1 MEATMSISKQFSDLN
16 SKFVET
22 VNSHDAH
29 RWAALF
35 SEDAVLIPAGQ
46 PSVTGR
52 SGIEAWGEVAVKIW
66 NHLEIQEGSCSTEGD
81 VVWEQGTWTGN
92 INVADAKT
100 MDVSGNFLLV
110 AEKDGAALRIKAHTW
125 SVNSTT

>member
-1 MEATMSISKQFSDLN
+1 MSISKQFSDLN

-46 PSVTGR
+46 PSMTGR
-52 SGIEAWGEVAVKIW
+52 ASIEAWGEVAVKIW
-66 NHLEIQEGSCSTEGD
+66 NHLEIQEGSCTTKGD

-92 INVADAKT
+92 INVADGKT

-110 AEKDGAALRIKAHTW
+110 AEQDVDALRIKAHTW
-125 SVNSTT
+125 SVNSPT